1 MKADIRRISSNRIG
15 LLMLFTGG
23 IALMFLLNIAYGS
36 VSIPFDRVIAIL
48 AGSSSDQTD
57 TWATIILKSRLPQA
71 VTATLAGGGLAVGG
85 LMMQTL
91 FRNPLAGPSILG
103 ISSGASLGVA
113 FIMMFIG
120 QLHFSAITSINLF
133 GNMATILMAIAGAVA
148 TLFLILFF
156 ARKIKDNAML
166 LILGIMISYIT
177 SALVDILKYYSTS
190 EHLHSYAMWG
200 LGSFSNVAWPQLEIF
215 IPVVVL
221 GMALSFLLMKPL
233 NILLLGEN
241 YAANLGLNVHR
252 TRFFII
258 LTTGILTAVITAF
271 CGPIVFLGLAVPH
284 ITKMVFKTSN
294 HSILLPGV
302 ILTGILLALICNF
315 IARLPGFE
323 SALPINVVT
332 SIFGAPIVIS
342 VILRQRRLKL
352 SV

>member
-1 MKADIRRISSNRIG
+1 MHQESSSINSNRAIVWLFFTAG
-15 LLMLFTGG
+15 ILLLFMVNL
-23 IALMFLLNIAYGS
+23 ALGS
-36 VSIPFDRVIAIL
+36 VHIPFGQVVRVL
-48 AGSSSDQTD
+48 AGSGSGQESFS
-57 TWATIILKSRLPQA
+57 TIILQSRLPQA
-71 VTATLAGGGLAVGG
+71 ITACLAGGGLAVGG

-113 FIMMFIG
+113 FILMFTG
-120 QLHFSAITSINLF
+120 QLQLAAAGGISLFS
-133 GNMATILMAIAGAVA
+133 NMATILMAIAGAVA

-166 LILGIMISYIT
+166 LIIGIMISYIT
-177 SALVDILKYYSTS
+177 SALVDILKYYSAT

-200 LGSFSNVAWPQLEIF
+200 LGSFSNVAWPQLELF
-215 IPVVVL
+215 IPVVFIGL
-221 GMALSFLLMKPL
+221 GLSFLMMKPL

-252 TRFFII
+252 TRLSII

-284 ITKMVFKTSN
+284 ITKMVLRTSN
-294 HSILLPGV
+294 HSTLIPGV
-302 ILTGILLALICNF
+302 ILTGILLALLCNL
-315 IARLPGFE
+315 IARLPGFDT
-323 SALPINVVT
+323 ALPINVVT

-342 VILRQRRLKL
+342 VILKQRKLRLT
-352 SV
+352 V

>member
-1 MKADIRRISSNRIG
+1 MMRQNLKPVFSHNGI
-15 LLMLFTGG
+15 LMLSFAGG
-23 IALMFLLNIAYGS
+23 IAVLFVLNLAMGS
-36 VSIPFDRVIAIL
+36 VSIPFGGILQVIL
-48 AGSSSDQTD
+48 GSAGEQE
-57 TWATIILKSRLPQA
+57 TWSTIILKSRLPQA
-71 VTATLAGGGLAVGG
+71 ITACLAGGGLAVGG

-113 FIMMFIG
+113 FIMMFVG
-120 QLHFSAITSINLF
+120 QLQLSAFNGISLFS
-133 GNMATILMAIAGAVA
+133 NMATIIMAIAGAVA

-156 ARKIKDNAML
+156 ARKIRDNAML
-166 LILGIMISYIT
+166 LIIGIMISYIT
-177 SALVDILKYYSTS
+177 SALVDILKYYSAS

-200 LGSFSNVAWPQLEIF
+200 LGSFSNVAWSQLEIF
-215 IPVVVL
+215 IPVVLL
-221 GMALSFLLMKPL
+221 GLGLSFLLMKPL

-241 YAANLGLNVHR
+241 YAANLGLNVNH
-252 TRFFII
+252 TRFYII

-294 HSILLPGV
+294 HSRLIPGV
-302 ILTGILLALICNF
+302 ILAGMLLALVCNF
-315 IARLPGFE
+315 IARLPGFDN
-323 SALPINVVT
+323 ALPINVVT

-342 VILRQRRLKL
+342 VILKQRRLKL

>member
-1 MKADIRRISSNRIG
+1 MNHFSKSILSNSY
-15 LLMLFTGG
+15 LLLILT
-23 IALMFLLNIAYGS
+23 ALVIPAVFLLNIAFGS
-36 VSIPFDRVIAIL
+36 VNIPFSEVARALLGLEVEESAW
-48 AGSSSDQTD
+48 SK
-57 TWATIILKSRLPQA
+57 IILKSRLPQA
-71 VTATLAGGGLAVGG
+71 FTACLAGSGLAVGG

-120 QLHFSAITSINLF
+120 GIQIQAIQDISAFSNL
-133 GNMATILMAIAGAVA
+133 ATIIAAIAGAVA

-166 LILGIMISYIT
+166 LIIGIMIGYVT

-190 EHLHSYAMWG
+190 EYVHSYAMWG

-215 IPVVVL
+215 IPVVLVGL
-221 GMALSFLLMKPL
+221 ALSFLLMKPL

-241 YAANLGLNVHR
+241 YAANLGINVGR
-252 TRFFII
+252 VRFYII
-258 LTTGILTAVITAF
+258 LATGLLTAVITAF

-284 ITKMVFKTSN
+284 ITKMVLRTSN
-294 HSILLPGV
+294 HKYLIPGV
-302 ILTGILLALICNF
+302 ILIGILLALICNF
-315 IARLPGFE
+315 IARLPGFD

-342 VILRQRRLKL
+342 VILKQRKL
-352 SV
+352 QLSI